1 MKDVLRPV
9 LELTVVF
16 PGLLL
21 AYFPVG
27 SYLKLPPAKLA
38 AGAVPLLL
46 GLCLGG
52 GLLCYHF
59 GISTAFSVLL
69 ITLTAIFLYRRTLR
83 ISLWKSGTIA
93 LAVCAVFACLNSL
106 SRAVGT
112 AIVIRM
118 QLPPDKPWFCF
129 GACIFYN
136 AVCWLITAAAYYPAT
151 HAVRAMVEDDNFAQT
166 WYVFWVLPL
175 VFILLNLFITPRY
188 QITLRTGRVLQ
199 VYIVMSIAL
208 LFLMIAT
215 LWGQSVGIFFLY
227 FISGV
232 FAACLF
238 QHLEQEFAIGIPLF
252 LSLFCLLLCETA
264 NVVLLANEHLSL
276 EQFLVPAAN
285 LIVSG
290 ILLLGILKI
299 FSGTVVFRDR
309 VKYLELNDT
318 ENQVLVKY
326 REEDRS
332 EYFLCVHT
340 AYFCERIANK
350 LELDRDALKCAG
362 LYHRKGWDLMQE
374 TPDMKFPAGASEILE
389 EYKGTR
395 KYKKAE
401 TAVLYCS
408 DAVVS
413 AILLLLQKEPEKKP
427 DYEQVIDRIFERIR
441 EKGIFSECDL
451 SLRGWNRMQKIFK
464 EEKLY
469 YDFLR

>member
-1 MKDVLRPV
+1 MGYGYGYGYYFDPTYILLIIGVL
-9 LELTVVF
+9 LS
-16 PGLLL
+16 L
-21 AYFPVG
+21 AA
-27 SYLKLPPAKLA
+27 SAKLKSTFAYYRRVRSASGLTGEEAARRILMA
-38 AGAVPLLL
+38 AGITDVQVRA
-46 GLCLGG
+46 
-52 GLLCYHF
+52 
-59 GISTAFSVLL
+59 ISGS
-69 ITLTAIFLYRRTLR
+69 LTDHYDPRNKTVNLSQDIYGQT
-83 ISLWKSGTIA
+83 SLA
-93 LAVCAVFACLNSL
+93 
-106 SRAVGT
+106 AVGVAAHECGH
-112 AIVIRM
+112 AI
-118 QLPPDKPWFCF
+118 Q
-129 GACIFYN
+129 
-136 AVCWLITAAAYYPAT
+136 
-151 HAVRAMVEDDNFAQT
+151 HAVN
-166 WYVFWVLPL
+166 YGPL
-175 VFILLNLFITPRY
+175 EVR
-188 QITLRTGRVLQ
+188 
-199 VYIVMSIAL
+199 SA
-208 LFLMIAT
+208 
-215 LWGQSVGIFFLY
+215 
-227 FISGV
+227 
-232 FAACLF
+232 
-238 QHLEQEFAIGIPLF
+238 
-252 LSLFCLLLCETA
+252 
-264 NVVLLANEHLSL
+264 
-276 EQFLVPAAN
+276 LVPAAN

-374 TPDMKFPAGASEILE
+374 TPDMEFPAGASEILE

>member
-1 MKDVLRPV
+1 MKSKEKNDLLTLLLP
-9 LELTVVF
+9 EILTVLIGSAFVSLV
-16 PGLLL
+16 GLWGKQLSVENAL
-21 AYFPVG
+21 RD
-27 SYLKLPPAKLA
+27 
-38 AGAVPLLL
+38 AVMTAL
-46 GLCLGG
+46 GLSVAGFFLRREVLDGHLDYDNG
-52 GLLCYHF
+52 AHLLRFWIAVWC
-59 GISTAFSVLL
+59 SLLFSV
-69 ITLTAIFLYRRTLR
+69 ACAFLPAGG
-83 ISLWKSGTIA
+83 WPF
-93 LAVCAVFACLNSL
+93 LAVFVVLSLFSNLPSGIVFSG
-106 SRAVGT
+106 V
-112 AIVIRM
+112 
-118 QLPPDKPWFCF
+118 
-129 GACIFYN
+129 
-136 AVCWLITAAAYYPAT
+136 
-151 HAVRAMVEDDNFAQT
+151 
-166 WYVFWVLPL
+166 
-175 VFILLNLFITPRY
+175 
-188 QITLRTGRVLQ
+188 
-199 VYIVMSIAL
+199 
-208 LFLMIAT
+208 FLMIAT
-215 LWGQSVGIFFLY
+215 LWGQSAGIFFLY

-238 QHLEQEFAIGIPLF
+238 QHLEQDFAIGIPLL
-252 LSLFCLLLCETA
+252 LSLLCLLLCETA

-309 VKYLELNDT
+309 VNYLELNDT
-318 ENQVLVKY
+318 ENQVLIKY

-350 LELDRDALKCAG
+350 LELDKDALKCAG
-362 LYHRKGWDLMQE
+362 LYHKKGWELLQQ
-374 TPDMKFPAGASEILE
+374 TPGMEFPAGAGEILE
-389 EYKGTR
+389 EYKGTK

-427 DYEQVIDRIFERIR
+427 DYEQIIDRIFEHIR
-441 EKGIFSECDL
+441 QKGILSECDL
-451 SLRGWNRMQKIFK
+451 SLRDWNRMQKIFK

>member
-1 MKDVLRPV
+1 M
-9 LELTVVF
+9 
-16 PGLLL
+16 
-21 AYFPVG
+21 
-27 SYLKLPPAKLA
+27 
-38 AGAVPLLL
+38 
-46 GLCLGG
+46 
-52 GLLCYHF
+52 
-59 GISTAFSVLL
+59 
-69 ITLTAIFLYRRTLR
+69 
-83 ISLWKSGTIA
+83 
-93 LAVCAVFACLNSL
+93 
-106 SRAVGT
+106 
-112 AIVIRM
+112 
-118 QLPPDKPWFCF
+118 
-129 GACIFYN
+129 
-136 AVCWLITAAAYYPAT
+136 
-151 HAVRAMVEDDNFAQT
+151 
-166 WYVFWVLPL
+166 
-175 VFILLNLFITPRY
+175 
-188 QITLRTGRVLQ
+188 
-199 VYIVMSIAL
+199 
-208 LFLMIAT
+208 
-215 LWGQSVGIFFLY
+215 
-227 FISGV
+227 
-232 FAACLF
+232 
-238 QHLEQEFAIGIPLF
+238 
-252 LSLFCLLLCETA
+252 
-264 NVVLLANEHLSL
+264 VLLANEHLSL

-350 LELDRDALKCAG
+350 LELGRDALKCAG

-374 TPDMKFPAGASEILE
+374 MPDMEFPAGASEILE

-451 SLRGWNRMQKIFK
+451 SLRDWNRMQKIFK

>member
-1 MKDVLRPV
+1 M
-9 LELTVVF
+9 
-16 PGLLL
+16 
-21 AYFPVG
+21 
-27 SYLKLPPAKLA
+27 A
-38 AGAVPLLL
+38 AL
-46 GLCLGG
+46 GLAVSGFFLRREVVDSRLDYDNGEHLMRFWTAVWCSLLFSLACAFLPAGG
-52 GLLCYHF
+52 WPF
-59 GISTAFSVLL
+59 
-69 ITLTAIFLYRRTLR
+69 
-83 ISLWKSGTIA
+83 
-93 LAVCAVFACLNSL
+93 LAVFVVLSLFSNLSVGIVFSG
-106 SRAVGT
+106 V
-112 AIVIRM
+112 
-118 QLPPDKPWFCF
+118 
-129 GACIFYN
+129 
-136 AVCWLITAAAYYPAT
+136 
-151 HAVRAMVEDDNFAQT
+151 
-166 WYVFWVLPL
+166 
-175 VFILLNLFITPRY
+175 
-188 QITLRTGRVLQ
+188 
-199 VYIVMSIAL
+199 
-208 LFLMIAT
+208 FLMIAT

-374 TPDMKFPAGASEILE
+374 TPDMEFPAGASEILE

>member
-1 MKDVLRPV
+1 MK
-9 LELTVVF
+9 
-16 PGLLL
+16 PGR
-21 AYFPVG
+21 
-27 SYLKLPPAKLA
+27 SKAKEVRDETNVRIKETDKYEEQREKRIFAAFA
-38 AGAVPLLL
+38 AGDPY
-46 GLCLGG
+46 G
-52 GLLCYHF
+52 
-59 GISTAFSVLL
+59 TD
-69 ITLTAIFLYRRTLR
+69 RRCR
-83 ISLWKSGTIA
+83 S
-93 LAVCAVFACLNSL
+93 
-106 SRAVGT
+106 
-112 AIVIRM
+112 
-118 QLPPDKPWFCF
+118 
-129 GACIFYN
+129 
-136 AVCWLITAAAYYPAT
+136 
-151 HAVRAMVEDDNFAQT
+151 
-166 WYVFWVLPL
+166 
-175 VFILLNLFITPRY
+175 
-188 QITLRTGRVLQ
+188 LRTGTFGKTVVCGKCPAGCRDGSTGTCSVRIFPAQGVVDSRLDYDNGEHLMRFWTAVWCSLLFSLACAFLPAGGWPFLAVFVVLSLFSNLS
-199 VYIVMSIAL
+199 VGIVFSGV
-208 LFLMIAT
+208 FLMIAT

-340 AYFCERIANK
+340 AYFCERIANM

-374 TPDMKFPAGASEILE
+374 TPDMEFPAGASEILE

-451 SLRGWNRMQKIFK
+451 SLRDWNRMQKIFK

>member
-1 MKDVLRPV
+1 MKSKEKNGLMTLLLP
-9 LELTVVF
+9 EILTVLMGSAVVSLV
-16 PGLLL
+16 GLFGKQLSVENAL
-21 AYFPVG
+21 RD
-27 SYLKLPPAKLA
+27 
-38 AGAVPLLL
+38 AVM
-46 GLCLGG
+46 
-52 GLLCYHF
+52 
-59 GISTAFSVLL
+59 TAF
-69 ITLTAIFLYRRTLR
+69 
-83 ISLWKSGTIA
+83 G
-93 LAVCAVFACLNSL
+93 LAVAGYFLRREVLDRHLDYDNSDHLLRFWIAVWCSLLFSAACAFLPAGGWPFLAVFVVLSL
-106 SRAVGT
+106 FSNLSVG
-112 AIVIRM
+112 IV
-118 QLPPDKPWFCF
+118 FS
-129 GACIFYN
+129 G
-136 AVCWLITAAAYYPAT
+136 V
-151 HAVRAMVEDDNFAQT
+151 
-166 WYVFWVLPL
+166 
-175 VFILLNLFITPRY
+175 
-188 QITLRTGRVLQ
+188 
-199 VYIVMSIAL
+199 
-208 LFLMIAT
+208 FLMIAT

-252 LSLFCLLLCETA
+252 LSLLCLLLCETA

-299 FSGTVVFRDR
+299 FSGTVVFKDR
-309 VKYLELNDT
+309 VNYLELNDT

-340 AYFCERIANK
+340 AYFCERIANR
-350 LELDRDALKCAG
+350 LGLDKDALKCAG
-362 LYHRKGWDLMQE
+362 LYHKKGWELMQQTQGME
-374 TPDMKFPAGASEILE
+374 FPAGAGEILE
-389 EYKGTR
+389 EYKGTK

-408 DAVVS
+408 DAIVS

-427 DYEQVIDRIFERIR
+427 DYDQIIDRIFEHIR
-441 EKGIFSECDL
+441 QKGIFSESDL
-451 SLRGWNRMQKIFK
+451 TLRDWNRMQKIFK

>member
-1 MKDVLRPV
+1 MKSKEKNGLMTLLLP
-9 LELTVVF
+9 EILTVLMGSAVVSLV
-16 PGLLL
+16 GLFGKQLSVENAL
-21 AYFPVG
+21 RD
-27 SYLKLPPAKLA
+27 
-38 AGAVPLLL
+38 AVM
-46 GLCLGG
+46 
-52 GLLCYHF
+52 
-59 GISTAFSVLL
+59 TAF
-69 ITLTAIFLYRRTLR
+69 
-83 ISLWKSGTIA
+83 G
-93 LAVCAVFACLNSL
+93 LAVAGYFLRREVLDRHLDYDNSDHLLRFWIAVWCSLLFSAACAFLPAGGWPFLAVFVVLSL
-106 SRAVGT
+106 FSNLSVG
-112 AIVIRM
+112 IV
-118 QLPPDKPWFCF
+118 FS
-129 GACIFYN
+129 G
-136 AVCWLITAAAYYPAT
+136 V
-151 HAVRAMVEDDNFAQT
+151 
-166 WYVFWVLPL
+166 
-175 VFILLNLFITPRY
+175 
-188 QITLRTGRVLQ
+188 
-199 VYIVMSIAL
+199 
-208 LFLMIAT
+208 FLMIAT

-252 LSLFCLLLCETA
+252 LSLLCLLLCETA

-299 FSGTVVFRDR
+299 FSGTVVFKDR
-309 VKYLELNDT
+309 VNYLELNDT

-340 AYFCERIANK
+340 AYFCERIANR
-350 LELDRDALKCAG
+350 LGLDKDALKCAG
-362 LYHRKGWDLMQE
+362 LYHKKGWELMQQTQGME
-374 TPDMKFPAGASEILE
+374 FPAGAGEILE
-389 EYKGTR
+389 EYKGTK

-408 DAVVS
+408 DAIVS

-427 DYEQVIDRIFERIR
+427 DYDQIIDRIFEHIR
-441 EKGIFSECDL
+441 QKWIFSESDL
-451 SLRGWNRMQKIFK
+451 TLRDWNRMQKIFK

>member
-1 MKDVLRPV
+1 MKNKEKNGFSRLLLP
-9 LELTVVF
+9 EILTVLIGGAAVYGL
-16 PGLLL
+16 GLLGKQL
-21 AYFPVG
+21 SVENALRDAVM
-27 SYLKLPPAKLA
+27 A
-38 AGAVPLLL
+38 AL
-46 GLCLGG
+46 GLAVSGFFLRREVVDSRLDYDNGEHLMRFWTAVWCSLLFSLACAFLPAGG
-52 GLLCYHF
+52 WPF
-59 GISTAFSVLL
+59 
-69 ITLTAIFLYRRTLR
+69 
-83 ISLWKSGTIA
+83 
-93 LAVCAVFACLNSL
+93 LAVFVVLSLFSNLSVGIVFSG
-106 SRAVGT
+106 V
-112 AIVIRM
+112 
-118 QLPPDKPWFCF
+118 
-129 GACIFYN
+129 
-136 AVCWLITAAAYYPAT
+136 
-151 HAVRAMVEDDNFAQT
+151 
-166 WYVFWVLPL
+166 
-175 VFILLNLFITPRY
+175 
-188 QITLRTGRVLQ
+188 
-199 VYIVMSIAL
+199 
-208 LFLMIAT
+208 FLMIAT

-227 FISGV
+227 FISGI

-374 TPDMKFPAGASEILE
+374 TPDMEFPAGASEILE

-441 EKGIFSECDL
+441 EKGIFNECDL
-451 SLRGWNRMQKIFK
+451 SLRDWNRMQKIFK